1 MILSI
6 IKTENNIMKIVKHKK
21 ELVINKFKI
30 KKYGI
35 HLSITFKFMVEES
48 RWLQQERAG
57 SPGAVLP
64 SHRRPTQNVSI
75 RGIVFWR
82 WVWDQTGGPL
92 MQKHLKLTQIRVTML
107 HCCVVCIRSDYSNLH
122 MLSIRQCW
130 VTLASPYIKIII
142 NNNC

>member
-6 IKTENNIMKIVKHKK
+6 IKTENNIIKIVKHKK
-21 ELVINKFKI
+21 KLVINKFKI
-30 KKYGI
+30 KNME
-35 HLSITFKFMVEES
+35 SIYQLRLIFMVAES
-48 RWLQQERAG
+48 RWLQHERAG